1 MLNSQRT
8 IVLFEQTSLLD
19 RLKPLNSIKM
29 PLNDRIEVNGQ
40 SEMPTLLLK
49 NKFAQQI
56 PSL

>member
-40 SEMPTLLLK
+40 SEMSTLLLK